1 MKKIFS
7 VMLAAALGLSLLS
20 GCASSGTDAAS
31 SAAET
36 TAAETAA
43 ETEAAETAAP
53 ETTSESSSEETAAE
67 ETDSAEASAE
77 ADASAAPAEETVVR
91 VGGLKGPT
99 TMGLVKLM
107 QDAENGEAQNAY
119 EFTMVT
125 AADELT
131 AMVAGDQV
139 DIALLPANV
148 ASVLYHKTNQ
158 NVSVIDINTLGVLYL
173 VSGDTSI
180 TSLDQLAGKTVYLT
194 GKGTTPDYV
203 FNYLLSSAGLSAE
216 DVTLDFRSEATEVAA
231 ILAEN
236 PEAVGLLP
244 QPFVTVALS
253 QNDALSIIMDL
264 TEEWDKLQAED
275 SNSRLVTG
283 VTIVNND
290 FLSSHPDMVDA
301 FLEEHEAS
309 ALYTDNH
316 PAEAAELIAA
326 AEIVAKAPI
335 AEQALPYCNI
345 TCITGEDMKEALSG
359 NLEILHQQPPDSVG
373 GSLPDDASYY
383 LSYLILSKI
392 RYRMPLRQALL
403 ESGIVPFYPHKE
415 YRDLCRKLT
424 DGQKSFC

>member
-1 MKKIFS
+1 MKKIFP

-67 ETDSAEASAE
+67 ETDSAE
-77 ADASAAPAEETVVR
+77 ASAAPAEETVVR

-173 VSGDTSI
+173 VSGATSI
-180 TSLDQLAGKTVYLT
+180 TSLAQLAGKTVYLT

-326 AEIVAKAPI
+326 AGIVAKAPI

-359 NLEILHQQPPDSVG
+359 YLEVLYEQAPESVG
-373 GSLPDDASYY
+373 GSLPDDAFYY
-383 LSYLILSKI
+383 I
-392 RYRMPLRQALL
+392 P
-403 ESGIVPFYPHKE
+403 
-415 YRDLCRKLT
+415 
-424 DGQKSFC
+424 

>member
-1 MKKIFS
+1 MKKIFP

-67 ETDSAEASAE
+67 ETDSAE
-77 ADASAAPAEETVVR
+77 ASAAPAEETVVR

-290 FLSSHPDMVDA
+290 FLSSHSDMVDA

-326 AEIVAKAPI
+326 AGIVAKAPI

-359 NLEILHQQPPDSVG
+359 YLEVLYEQAPESVG
-373 GSLPDDASYY
+373 GSLPDDAFYY
-383 LSYLILSKI
+383 I
-392 RYRMPLRQALL
+392 P
-403 ESGIVPFYPHKE
+403 
-415 YRDLCRKLT
+415 
-424 DGQKSFC
+424 

>member
-1 MKKIFS
+1 MKKIFP
-7 VMLAAALGLSLLS
+7 VMLTAALGLSLLS

-43 ETEAAETAAP
+43 ETEAPETEAP

-67 ETDSAEASAE
+67 EADSAE
-77 ADASAAPAEETVVR
+77 ASAAPAEETVVR

-326 AEIVAKAPI
+326 AGIVAKAPI

-359 NLEILHQQPPDSVG
+359 YLEVLYEQAPESVG
-373 GSLPDDASYY
+373 GSLPDDAFYY
-383 LSYLILSKI
+383 I
-392 RYRMPLRQALL
+392 P
-403 ESGIVPFYPHKE
+403 
-415 YRDLCRKLT
+415 
-424 DGQKSFC
+424 

>member
-1 MKKIFS
+1 MKKIFP

-67 ETDSAEASAE
+67 EADSAE
-77 ADASAAPAEETVVR
+77 ASAAPAEETVVR

-107 QDAENGEAQNAY
+107 QDSENGEAQNAY

-326 AEIVAKAPI
+326 AGIVAKAPI

-359 NLEILHQQPPDSVG
+359 YLEVLYEQAPESVG
-373 GSLPDDASYY
+373 GSLPDDAFYY
-383 LSYLILSKI
+383 I
-392 RYRMPLRQALL
+392 P
-403 ESGIVPFYPHKE
+403 
-415 YRDLCRKLT
+415 
-424 DGQKSFC
+424 

>member
-1 MKKIFS
+1 MKKIFP

-67 ETDSAEASAE
+67 EADSAE
-77 ADASAAPAEETVVR
+77 ASAAPAEETVVR

-290 FLSSHPDMVDA
+290 FLNSHPDMVDA

-326 AEIVAKAPI
+326 AGIVAKAPI

-359 NLEILHQQPPDSVG
+359 YLEVLYEQAPESVG
-373 GSLPDDASYY
+373 GSLPDDAFYY
-383 LSYLILSKI
+383 I
-392 RYRMPLRQALL
+392 P
-403 ESGIVPFYPHKE
+403 
-415 YRDLCRKLT
+415 
-424 DGQKSFC
+424 

>member
-1 MKKIFS
+1 MKKIFP

-67 ETDSAEASAE
+67 EADSAE
-77 ADASAAPAEETVVR
+77 ASAAPAEETVVR

-264 TEEWDKLQAED
+264 TGEWDKLQAED

-326 AEIVAKAPI
+326 AGIVAKAPI

-359 NLEILHQQPPDSVG
+359 YLEVLYEQAPESVG
-373 GSLPDDASYY
+373 GSLPDDAFYY
-383 LSYLILSKI
+383 I
-392 RYRMPLRQALL
+392 P
-403 ESGIVPFYPHKE
+403 
-415 YRDLCRKLT
+415 
-424 DGQKSFC
+424 

>member
-1 MKKIFS
+1 MKKIFP

-67 ETDSAEASAE
+67 ETDSAE
-77 ADASAAPAEETVVR
+77 ASAAPAEETVVR

-236 PEAVGLLP
+236 PEAIGLLP

-290 FLSSHPDMVDA
+290 FLNSHPDMVDA

-326 AEIVAKAPI
+326 AGIVAKAPI

-359 NLEILHQQPPDSVG
+359 YLEVLYEQAPESVG
-373 GSLPDDASYY
+373 GSLPDDAFYY
-383 LSYLILSKI
+383 I
-392 RYRMPLRQALL
+392 P
-403 ESGIVPFYPHKE
+403 
-415 YRDLCRKLT
+415 
-424 DGQKSFC
+424 

>member
-1 MKKIFS
+1 MKKIFP

-43 ETEAAETAAP
+43 ETEVPETAAP

-67 ETDSAEASAE
+67 ETDSAE
-77 ADASAAPAEETVVR
+77 ASAAPAEETVVR

-326 AEIVAKAPI
+326 AGIVAKAPI

-359 NLEILHQQPPDSVG
+359 YLEVLYEQAPESVG
-373 GSLPDDASYY
+373 GSLPDDAFYY
-383 LSYLILSKI
+383 I
-392 RYRMPLRQALL
+392 P
-403 ESGIVPFYPHKE
+403 
-415 YRDLCRKLT
+415 
-424 DGQKSFC
+424 

>member
-1 MKKIFS
+1 MKKIFP

-43 ETEAAETAAP
+43 ETEAAETEAP

-67 ETDSAEASAE
+67 ETDSAEASA
-77 ADASAAPAEETVVR
+77 APAEETLVR

-290 FLSSHPDMVDA
+290 FLNSHPDMVDA

-326 AEIVAKAPI
+326 AGIVAKAPI

-359 NLEILHQQPPDSVG
+359 YLEVLYEQAPESVG
-373 GSLPDDASYY
+373 GSLPDDAFYY
-383 LSYLILSKI
+383 I
-392 RYRMPLRQALL
+392 P
-403 ESGIVPFYPHKE
+403 
-415 YRDLCRKLT
+415 
-424 DGQKSFC
+424 

>member
-1 MKKIFS
+1 MKKIFP

-43 ETEAAETAAP
+43 ETEAPETEAP
-53 ETTSESSSEETAAE
+53 ETISESSSEETAAE
-67 ETDSAEASAE
+67 EPDSAEASAE
-77 ADASAAPAEETVVR
+77 ANASAAPAEETVVR
-91 VGGLKGPT
+91 VGGLK
-99 TMGLVKLM
+99 GLVKLM

-264 TEEWDKLQAED
+264 TEEWDKLQAEN

-326 AEIVAKAPI
+326 AGIVAKAPI

-359 NLEILHQQPPDSVG
+359 YLEVLYEQAPESVG
-373 GSLPDDASYY
+373 GSLPDDAFYY
-383 LSYLILSKI
+383 I
-392 RYRMPLRQALL
+392 P
-403 ESGIVPFYPHKE
+403 
-415 YRDLCRKLT
+415 
-424 DGQKSFC
+424 

>member
-1 MKKIFS
+1 MKKIFP

-20 GCASSGTDAAS
+20 GCASSGKDATS

-36 TAAETAA
+36 TAA

-67 ETDSAEASAE
+67 ETDSAEASA
-77 ADASAAPAEETVVR
+77 APAEETVVR
-91 VGGLKGPT
+91 IGGLKGPT

-173 VSGDTSI
+173 VSADTSI

-316 PAEAAELIAA
+316 PAEAAELIAS

-359 NLEILHQQPPDSVG
+359 YLEVLYEQAPESVG
-373 GSLPDDASYY
+373 GSLPDDAFYY
-383 LSYLILSKI
+383 I
-392 RYRMPLRQALL
+392 P
-403 ESGIVPFYPHKE
+403 
-415 YRDLCRKLT
+415 
-424 DGQKSFC
+424 

>member
-1 MKKIFS
+1 MKKIFP

-67 ETDSAEASAE
+67 ETDSAE
-77 ADASAAPAEETVVR
+77 ASAAPAEETVVR

-264 TEEWDKLQAED
+264 TEEWVKLQAEN

-326 AEIVAKAPI
+326 AGIVAKAPI

-359 NLEILHQQPPDSVG
+359 YLEVLYEQAPESVG
-373 GSLPDDASYY
+373 GSLPDDAFYY
-383 LSYLILSKI
+383 I
-392 RYRMPLRQALL
+392 P
-403 ESGIVPFYPHKE
+403 
-415 YRDLCRKLT
+415 
-424 DGQKSFC
+424 

>member
-1 MKKIFS
+1 MKKIFP

-43 ETEAAETAAP
+43 ETEAAETEAP

-67 ETDSAEASAE
+67 ETDSAEASA
-77 ADASAAPAEETVVR
+77 APAEETLVR

-326 AEIVAKAPI
+326 TGIVAKAPI

-359 NLEILHQQPPDSVG
+359 YLEVLYEQAPESVG
-373 GSLPDDASYY
+373 GSLPDDAFYY
-383 LSYLILSKI
+383 I
-392 RYRMPLRQALL
+392 P
-403 ESGIVPFYPHKE
+403 
-415 YRDLCRKLT
+415 
-424 DGQKSFC
+424 

>member
-1 MKKIFS
+1 MKKIFP

-67 ETDSAEASAE
+67 ETASAE
-77 ADASAAPAEETVVR
+77 ASAAPAEENVVR

-326 AEIVAKAPI
+326 AGIVAKAPI

-359 NLEILHQQPPDSVG
+359 YLEVLYEQAPESVG
-373 GSLPDDASYY
+373 GSLPDDAFYY
-383 LSYLILSKI
+383 I
-392 RYRMPLRQALL
+392 P
-403 ESGIVPFYPHKE
+403 
-415 YRDLCRKLT
+415 
-424 DGQKSFC
+424 

>member
-1 MKKIFS
+1 MKKIFP

-36 TAAETAA
+36 TAAET
-43 ETEAAETAAP
+43 EAAETAAP

-67 ETDSAEASAE
+67 ETDSAE
-77 ADASAAPAEETVVR
+77 ASAAPAEETVVR

-359 NLEILHQQPPDSVG
+359 YLEVLYEQAPESVG
-373 GSLPDDASYY
+373 GSLPDDAFYY
-383 LSYLILSKI
+383 I
-392 RYRMPLRQALL
+392 P
-403 ESGIVPFYPHKE
+403 
-415 YRDLCRKLT
+415 
-424 DGQKSFC
+424 

>member
-43 ETEAAETAAP
+43 ETEAAETEAP

-67 ETDSAEASAE
+67 ETDSAE
-77 ADASAAPAEETVVR
+77 ASAAPAEETVVR

-290 FLSSHPDMVDA
+290 FLNSHPDMVDA

-326 AEIVAKAPI
+326 AGIVAKAPI

-359 NLEILHQQPPDSVG
+359 YLEVLYEQAPESVG
-373 GSLPDDASYY
+373 GSLPDDAFYY
-383 LSYLILSKI
+383 I
-392 RYRMPLRQALL
+392 P
-403 ESGIVPFYPHKE
+403 
-415 YRDLCRKLT
+415 
-424 DGQKSFC
+424 

>member
-1 MKKIFS
+1 MKKIFP

-67 ETDSAEASAE
+67 ETDSAEASA
-77 ADASAAPAEETVVR
+77 APAEETVVR

-107 QDAENGEAQNAY
+107 QDAVNGEAQNAY

-326 AEIVAKAPI
+326 GGIVAKAPI

-359 NLEILHQQPPDSVG
+359 YLEVLYEQAPESVG
-373 GSLPDDASYY
+373 GSLPDDAFYY
-383 LSYLILSKI
+383 I
-392 RYRMPLRQALL
+392 P
-403 ESGIVPFYPHKE
+403 
-415 YRDLCRKLT
+415 
-424 DGQKSFC
+424 

>member
-43 ETEAAETAAP
+43 ETEAAETEAP

-67 ETDSAEASAE
+67 ETDS

-326 AEIVAKAPI
+326 AGIVAKAPI

-359 NLEILHQQPPDSVG
+359 YLEVLYEQAPESVG
-373 GSLPDDASYY
+373 GSLPDDAFYY
-383 LSYLILSKI
+383 I
-392 RYRMPLRQALL
+392 P
-403 ESGIVPFYPHKE
+403 
-415 YRDLCRKLT
+415 
-424 DGQKSFC
+424 

>member
-1 MKKIFS
+1 MKKIFP

-43 ETEAAETAAP
+43 ETEAAETEAP

-67 ETDSAEASAE
+67 ETDSAEASA
-77 ADASAAPAEETVVR
+77 APAEETLVR

-326 AEIVAKAPI
+326 AGIVAKAPI

-345 TCITGEDMKEALSG
+345 TFLEGEEMKAALSG
-359 NLEILHQQPPDSVG
+359 YLNVLSEQDPASVG
-373 GSLPDDASYY
+373 GALPGDDFYY
-383 LSYLILSKI
+383 F
-392 RYRMPLRQALL
+392 R
-403 ESGIVPFYPHKE
+403 
-415 YRDLCRKLT
+415 
-424 DGQKSFC
+424 

>member
-1 MKKIFS
+1 MRKILP
-7 VMLAAALGLSLLS
+7 VMLAAALGLSVLS
-20 GCASSGTDAAS
+20 GCSSSTT
-31 SAAET
+31 ET
-36 TAAETAA
+36 TAEA
-43 ETEAAETAAP
+43 TEAAA
-53 ETTSESSSEETAAE
+53 SESQTEAASEESGSAETSTEGSSAEEAGESSEAQENAQAE
-67 ETDSAEASAE
+67 PSENG
-77 ADASAAPAEETVVR
+77 ETVIR

-107 QDAENGEAQNAY
+107 EDAENGEAQNSY

-131 AMVAGDQV
+131 AMVAGNQV

-148 ASVLYHKTNQ
+148 ASVLYNRTDKQ
-158 NVSVIDINTLGVLYL
+158 VSVVDINTLGVLYL

-180 TSLDQLAGKTVYLT
+180 TSIDQLAGKTVYLT
-194 GKGTTPDYV
+194 GKGTTPEYA
-203 FNYLLSSAGLSAE
+203 FNYILSAAGLTTE

-236 PEAVGLLP
+236 PDAIGLLP

-253 QNDALSIIMDL
+253 QNDSLSIIMDL

-275 SNSRLVTG
+275 SGSRLVTG
-283 VTIVNND
+283 VTIVNNE
-290 FLSSHPDMVDA
+290 FLAEHPDLVDT

-326 AEIVAKAPI
+326 AGIVAQAPI
-335 AEQALPYCNI
+335 AEKALPYCNI

-359 NLEILHQQPPDSVG
+359 YLKVLYEQNPESVG
-373 GSLPDDASYY
+373 GTLPDDAFYY
-383 LSYLILSKI
+383 I
-392 RYRMPLRQALL
+392 P
-403 ESGIVPFYPHKE
+403 
-415 YRDLCRKLT
+415 
-424 DGQKSFC
+424 

>member
-1 MKKIFS
+1 MKKIFP

-43 ETEAAETAAP
+43 ETEAAETEAP

-67 ETDSAEASAE
+67 ETDSAE
-77 ADASAAPAEETVVR
+77 ASAAPAEETVVR

-264 TEEWDKLQAED
+264 TEEWDKLQAEN

-326 AEIVAKAPI
+326 AGIVAKAPI

-359 NLEILHQQPPDSVG
+359 YLEVLYEQAPESVG
-373 GSLPDDASYY
+373 GSLPDDAFYY
-383 LSYLILSKI
+383 I
-392 RYRMPLRQALL
+392 P
-403 ESGIVPFYPHKE
+403 
-415 YRDLCRKLT
+415 
-424 DGQKSFC
+424 

>member
-1 MKKIFS
+1 MKKIFP

-67 ETDSAEASAE
+67 EADSAE
-77 ADASAAPAEETVVR
+77 ASAAPAEETVVR
-91 VGGLKGPT
+91 VGGLRGPT

-253 QNDALSIIMDL
+253 QNYALSIIMDL

-326 AEIVAKAPI
+326 AGIVAKAPI

-359 NLEILHQQPPDSVG
+359 YLEVLYEQAPESVG
-373 GSLPDDASYY
+373 GSLPDDAFYY
-383 LSYLILSKI
+383 I
-392 RYRMPLRQALL
+392 P
-403 ESGIVPFYPHKE
+403 
-415 YRDLCRKLT
+415 
-424 DGQKSFC
+424 

>member
-1 MKKIFS
+1 MKKIFP

-43 ETEAAETAAP
+43 ETEAAETEAP

-67 ETDSAEASAE
+67 EADSAE
-77 ADASAAPAEETVVR
+77 ASAAPAEETVVR

-316 PAEAAELIAA
+316 PAEAAKLIAA
-326 AEIVAKAPI
+326 AGIVAKAPI

-359 NLEILHQQPPDSVG
+359 YLEVLYEQAPESVG
-373 GSLPDDASYY
+373 GSLPDDAF
-383 LSYLILSKI
+383 
-392 RYRMPLRQALL
+392 
-403 ESGIVPFYPHKE
+403 FYIP
-415 YRDLCRKLT
+415 
-424 DGQKSFC
+424 

>member
-1 MKKIFS
+1 MKKIFP
-7 VMLAAALGLSLLS
+7 VMLAAAIGLSLLS

-67 ETDSAEASAE
+67 ETDSAE
-77 ADASAAPAEETVVR
+77 ASAAPAEETVVR

-316 PAEAAELIAA
+316 PAEAADLIAA
-326 AEIVAKAPI
+326 AGIVAKAPI

-359 NLEILHQQPPDSVG
+359 YLEVLYEQAPESVG
-373 GSLPDDASYY
+373 GSLPDDAFYY
-383 LSYLILSKI
+383 I
-392 RYRMPLRQALL
+392 P
-403 ESGIVPFYPHKE
+403 
-415 YRDLCRKLT
+415 
-424 DGQKSFC
+424 

>member
-1 MKKIFS
+1 MKKIFP

-67 ETDSAEASAE
+67 ETDSAE
-77 ADASAAPAEETVVR
+77 ASAAPAEETVVR

-253 QNDALSIIMDL
+253 QSDALSIIMDL

-326 AEIVAKAPI
+326 AGIVAKAPI

-359 NLEILHQQPPDSVG
+359 YLEVLYEQAPESVG
-373 GSLPDDASYY
+373 GSLPDDAFYY
-383 LSYLILSKI
+383 I
-392 RYRMPLRQALL
+392 P
-403 ESGIVPFYPHKE
+403 
-415 YRDLCRKLT
+415 
-424 DGQKSFC
+424 

>member
-1 MKKIFS
+1 MKKIFP

-43 ETEAAETAAP
+43 ETEAPETGAP
-53 ETTSESSSEETAAE
+53 ETISESSSEETAAE
-67 ETDSAEASAE
+67 ETDSAE
-77 ADASAAPAEETVVR
+77 ASAAPAEETVVR

-359 NLEILHQQPPDSVG
+359 YLEVLYEQAPGSVG
-373 GSLPDDASYY
+373 GSLPDDAFYY
-383 LSYLILSKI
+383 I
-392 RYRMPLRQALL
+392 P
-403 ESGIVPFYPHKE
+403 
-415 YRDLCRKLT
+415 
-424 DGQKSFC
+424 

>member
-1 MKKIFS
+1 
-7 VMLAAALGLSLLS
+7 
-20 GCASSGTDAAS
+20 
-31 SAAET
+31 
-36 TAAETAA
+36 
-43 ETEAAETAAP
+43 
-53 ETTSESSSEETAAE
+53 
-67 ETDSAEASAE
+67 
-77 ADASAAPAEETVVR
+77 
-91 VGGLKGPT
+91 
-99 TMGLVKLM
+99 MGLVKLM

-236 PEAVGLLP
+236 PEAIGLLP

-326 AEIVAKAPI
+326 AGIVAKAPI

-359 NLEILHQQPPDSVG
+359 YLEVLYEQAPESVG
-373 GSLPDDASYY
+373 GSLPDDAFYY
-383 LSYLILSKI
+383 I
-392 RYRMPLRQALL
+392 P
-403 ESGIVPFYPHKE
+403 
-415 YRDLCRKLT
+415 
-424 DGQKSFC
+424 

>member
-1 MKKIFS
+1 MKKIFP
-7 VMLAAALGLSLLS
+7 VMLTAALGLSLLS

-67 ETDSAEASAE
+67 EADSAE
-77 ADASAAPAEETVVR
+77 ASAAPAEETVVR

-326 AEIVAKAPI
+326 AGIVAKAPI

-359 NLEILHQQPPDSVG
+359 YLEVLYEQAPESVG
-373 GSLPDDASYY
+373 GSLPDDAFYY
-383 LSYLILSKI
+383 I
-392 RYRMPLRQALL
+392 P
-403 ESGIVPFYPHKE
+403 
-415 YRDLCRKLT
+415 
-424 DGQKSFC
+424 

>member
-1 MKKIFS
+1 MKKIFP

-43 ETEAAETAAP
+43 ETEAAETEAP

-67 ETDSAEASAE
+67 ETDSAEASA
-77 ADASAAPAEETVVR
+77 APAEETLVR

-326 AEIVAKAPI
+326 AGIVAKAPI

-359 NLEILHQQPPDSVG
+359 YLEVLYEQAPESVG
-373 GSLPDDASYY
+373 GSLPNDAFYY
-383 LSYLILSKI
+383 I
-392 RYRMPLRQALL
+392 P
-403 ESGIVPFYPHKE
+403 
-415 YRDLCRKLT
+415 
-424 DGQKSFC
+424 

>member
-1 MKKIFS
+1 MKKIFP

-43 ETEAAETAAP
+43 ETEAAETEAQ

-67 ETDSAEASAE
+67 EADSAE
-77 ADASAAPAEETVVR
+77 ASAAPAEETVVR

-326 AEIVAKAPI
+326 AGIVAKAPI

-359 NLEILHQQPPDSVG
+359 YLEVLYEQAPESVG
-373 GSLPDDASYY
+373 GSLPDDAFYY
-383 LSYLILSKI
+383 I
-392 RYRMPLRQALL
+392 P
-403 ESGIVPFYPHKE
+403 
-415 YRDLCRKLT
+415 
-424 DGQKSFC
+424 

>member
-1 MKKIFS
+1 MKKIFP

-67 ETDSAEASAE
+67 ETDSAE
-77 ADASAAPAEETVVR
+77 ASAAPAEETVVR

-316 PAEAAELIAA
+316 PAEAADLIAA
-326 AEIVAKAPI
+326 AGIVAKAPI

-359 NLEILHQQPPDSVG
+359 YLEVLYEQAPESVG
-373 GSLPDDASYY
+373 GSLPDDAFYY
-383 LSYLILSKI
+383 I
-392 RYRMPLRQALL
+392 P
-403 ESGIVPFYPHKE
+403 
-415 YRDLCRKLT
+415 
-424 DGQKSFC
+424 

>member
-1 MKKIFS
+1 MKKIFP

-43 ETEAAETAAP
+43 ETEAPETEAP

-67 ETDSAEASAE
+67 EADSAE
-77 ADASAAPAEETVVR
+77 ASAAPAEETVVR

-326 AEIVAKAPI
+326 AGIVAKAPI

-359 NLEILHQQPPDSVG
+359 YLEVLYEQAPESVG
-373 GSLPDDASYY
+373 GSLPDDAFYY
-383 LSYLILSKI
+383 I
-392 RYRMPLRQALL
+392 P
-403 ESGIVPFYPHKE
+403 
-415 YRDLCRKLT
+415 
-424 DGQKSFC
+424 